1 MKRLMLTLLVPL
13 FCYAQDGTA
22 MKIRVPSQDSI
33 PNTGVTLKNKEV
45 IYQKVFSSNLK
56 KEDLLDKLT
65 TLLTNM
71 RNFRFNKTN
80 SLSESNIFG
89 RLLDYRCHIG
99 KFERGQLDASTI
111 LSYPM
116 NASVAVQVKDYKYRI
131 TITEIAFK
139 HRSDTTSNATYESFI
154 ETSMTTKSRAGFK
167 MSKDNIKTASALD
180 QDLTDKFDLTKS
192 PILEDF

>member
-1 MKRLMLTLLVPL
+1 MLTLLVPL

-22 MKIRVPSQDSI
+22 MKTRVPLQDSI
-33 PNTGVTLKNKEV
+33 PNTGIILKNKEV

-56 KEDLLDKLT
+56 KEDLLDKLAA
-65 TLLTNM
+65 LLTNM

-80 SLSESNIFG
+80 SLSEWNLFG
-89 RLLDYRCHIG
+89 RLSDYKCHIG
-99 KFERGQLDASTI
+99 KFEKGWLDGSTV

-116 NASVAVQVKDYKYRI
+116 NASVAVQVKDYKYRV
-131 TITEIAFK
+131 TVSEIAFK

-167 MSKDNIKTASALD
+167 MSKDNIKTAGMLD
-180 QDLTDKFDLTKS
+180 QDLTNKFDLNKS